1 MEKNGQT
8 SALVVGGGVAGIR
21 ASLDLAGLGIP
32 VHLVERSPFLG
43 GRMLELDRLY
53 PTDHCAWCPVWPL
66 MRRVNSHPL
75 VTIHSPAEVC
85 SIQGEVRAY
94 QASIIH
100 HPTYIDGE
108 RCTGCGECGRIC
120 ASKRSGP
127 DEKDRLPILQP
138 KSYVFPKAFVIDR
151 SLCGECADCQKACPF
166 GAIDFQMAE
175 KSRPVEVGAMIMATG
190 FDPGGLEG
198 MEEYGYGVHPD
209 IISAMD
215 FEGWIAETGP
225 KAGQVLRRSNGQ
237 KVGQLAF
244 VLCAGSRDR
253 RFHKYCSAVCC
264 MYAVKEALW
273 ACERSKDL
281 RVTIFFTD
289 LRACGKGF
297 QEYVELAKETGR
309 IQFIRSRPGRIEA
322 MRNSEALKIFYEDT
336 TQRITQE
343 MEFDMVVLTPPLIPA
358 AGLDGFSTLSGIER
372 GSEGFILLPDDGFF
386 SAPSSKAGIFACGC
400 CQGPA
405 DAVQAIT
412 TASAA
417 ALRAAEIIGLGR
429 AA

>member
-1 MEKNGQT
+1 MQEEAT
-8 SALVVGGGVAGIR
+8 L
-21 ASLDLAGLGIP
+21 L
-32 VHLVERSPFLG
+32 
-43 GRMLELDRLY
+43 
-53 PTDHCAWCPVWPL
+53 
-66 MRRVNSHPL
+66 
-75 VTIHSPAEVC
+75 
-85 SIQGEVRAY
+85 
-94 QASIIH
+94 
-100 HPTYIDGE
+100 
-108 RCTGCGECGRIC
+108 
-120 ASKRSGP
+120 
-127 DEKDRLPILQP
+127 
-138 KSYVFPKAFVIDR
+138 
-151 SLCGECADCQKACPF
+151 
-166 GAIDFQMAE
+166 
-175 KSRPVEVGAMIMATG
+175 EVGALILANG

-198 MEEYGYGVHPD
+198 LEEYGYGTNPD

-215 FEGWIAETGP
+215 FEVWIAETGP

-237 KVGQLAF
+237 KVERLAF

-253 RFHKYCSAVCC
+253 RFHEYCSGVCC

-273 ACERSKDL
+273 ACQRSKDL

-289 LRACGKGF
+289 LRACGRGF

-322 MRNSEALKIFYEDT
+322 IQNHGALKILYEDT

-358 AGLDGFSTLSGIER
+358 AGSDGFSTLSGIER
-372 GSEGFILLPDDGFF
+372 GSEGFILLPKDGFF
-386 SAPSSKAGIFACGC
+386 PAPSSEAGILACGC

-412 TASAA
+412 SASAA
-417 ALRAAEIIGLGR
+417 ALRAAEIISPGR